1 MTTLVR
7 DLMRSGLITCAKG
20 ISLGEAAALLTRHR
34 VHALVVVDDAGRP
47 AGILS
52 DFDLLA
58 GEWLSADAESLA
70 AMRRMTAGELM
81 STPLNTIEAD
91 RPIRAAADRMRD
103 RALHRLIVTEDD
115 TPVGVLSLSDFVAHL
130 AAQEPP
136 ERATVG
142 DVMSYA
148 MLVCR
153 EGTPALEVARGLTDT
168 RFRSVVVVDA
178 GGRLRGM
185 ISVGDFLGCIDGE
198 SCGGKSAAQI
208 MHNASTIGRAATLQQ
223 AATQMI
229 EHHLHRLVVI
239 DPGSP
244 DALPLGIISS
254 YDIVNAMARPGSVW
268 RA

>member
-1 MTTLVR
+1 
-7 DLMRSGLITCAKG
+7 MRAGLITCTKG
-20 ISLGEAAALLTRHR
+20 ISLGDAAALLTRHR
-34 VHALVVVDDAGRP
+34 VHALIVVDEAGHP
-47 AGILS
+47 VGLLS

-81 STPLNTIEAD
+81 STPLNTIEGD

-103 RALHRLIVTEDD
+103 RALHRLVVTEGG

-130 AAQEPP
+130 AAQEPL
-136 ERATVG
+136 ERATVE
-142 DVMSYA
+142 DVMSYVI
-148 MLVCR
+148 LVCR
-153 EGTPALEVARGLTDT
+153 EETPALEVARGLTDS

-178 GGRLRGM
+178 AGRLRGV

-198 SCGGKSAAQI
+198 SCAGKSAAQI
-208 MHNASTIGRAATLQQ
+208 MHRASTIVRKATLRK

-239 DPGSP
+239 DP
-244 DALPLGIISS
+244 DAPEAMPVGIISS
-254 YDIVNAMARPGSVW
+254 YDIVNEMARPGSVW

>member
-1 MTTLVR
+1 M
-7 DLMRSGLITCAKG
+7 I
-20 ISLGEAAALLTRHR
+20 
-34 VHALVVVDDAGRP
+34 VVDEAGHP
-47 AGILS
+47 VGLLS

-81 STPLNTIEAD
+81 STPLNTIEGD

-103 RALHRLIVTEDD
+103 RALHRLVVTEGG

-130 AAQEPP
+130 AAQEPM
-136 ERATVG
+136 ERATVE
-142 DVMSYA
+142 DVMSYVV
-148 MLVCR
+148 LVCR
-153 EGTPALEVARGLTDT
+153 EETPALEVARGLTDS

-178 GGRLRGM
+178 AGRLRGV

-198 SCGGKSAAQI
+198 SCAGKSAAEI
-208 MHNASTIGRAATLQQ
+208 MHRASTIDRKATLRK

-239 DPGSP
+239 DFGHTGSSAGGDHLELRHRQRNGAPGIGL
-244 DALPLGIISS
+244 ARVRSS
-254 YDIVNAMARPGSVW
+254 CHTVPVSFREGRWSAARDHSS
-268 RA
+268 

>member
-7 DLMRSGLITCAKG
+7 DLMRPGLITCAKG
-20 ISLGEAAALLTRHR
+20 VSLGEAAALLTRHH
-34 VHALVVVDDAGRP
+34 VHALVVVDEAGAP
-47 AGILS
+47 TGVLS

-81 STPLNTIEAD
+81 STPLNTID
-91 RPIRAAADRMRD
+91 VGQPIRAAADHMRE
-103 RALHRLIVTEDD
+103 RALHRLIVTEKGL
-115 TPVGVLSLSDFVAHL
+115 PVGVLSMSDFVSHL
-130 AAQEPP
+130 ATQEPL

-142 DVMSYA
+142 DVMSYV

-153 EGTPALEVARGLTDT
+153 EETPALEAARGLTDS
-168 RFRSVVVVDA
+168 RFRSVAVLDA

-185 ISVGDFLGCIDGE
+185 ISVGDFLGCVDGD
-198 SCGGKSAAQI
+198 SCAGKTAGQL
-208 MHNASTIGRAATLQQ
+208 MHRASTIRREATLQQ

-229 EHHLHRLVVI
+229 EHHLHRLVVV
-239 DPGSP
+239 DAASP

-254 YDIVNAMARPGSVW
+254 YDIVNEMARPGSVW